1 MQEFFDQIQ
10 DPNMMKEIAAKA
22 NVSEE
27 EIRRV
32 AALGVPT
39 LLAAMN
45 QNAQDD
51 QGAENLSRVLEDHAN
66 DNPYE
71 PVGFLDRFIGGG
83 GEGERMVDHIFTGNG
98 RQVENGVAERTGI
111 QPDTVK
117 RILSVIAPLVLAH
130 MASKWSN
137 RQRTEQ
143 VEQQRRKKQPGQQ
156 PRPIDPNA
164 GQTQVPGGPRI
175 EMPDLRTNPRRPEDL
190 RDFTQQTQRQ
200 VEDRTGGSIFDIA
213 KDLLTGGQARPNNDN
228 DGGLLDDLLGGLF
241 GKR

>member
-10 DPNMMKEIAAKA
+10 DPKVMEEMTRKA

-39 LLAAMN
+39 LIAAMN
-45 QNAQDD
+45 RNAQDD
-51 QGAENLSRVLEDHAN
+51 EGAENLTRVLDEHAD

-71 PVGFLDRFIGGG
+71 PVGFLDRFLGGG
-83 GEGERMVDHIFTGNG
+83 GEGERMVDHIFTGNS
-98 RQVENGVAERTGI
+98 RDVESSMASRTGI
-111 QPDTVK
+111 QPDTIK

-130 MASKWSN
+130 MASKWSKN
-137 RQRTEQ
+137 QRT
-143 VEQQRRKKQPGQQ
+143 QQPQQTQQPRQQ
-156 PRPIDPNA
+156 PRPSDRNTGPSQI
-164 GQTQVPGGPRI
+164 PGGPRI
-175 EMPDLRTNPRRPEDL
+175 EMPDLRTPPRRTEEL

-213 KDLLTGGQARPNNDN
+213 KDVLAGGRGDNRN

-241 GKR
+241 GRK